1 MTSPGHTKKRENW
14 ADVETQALTDII
26 KESKHFKNGRFKPE
40 IDSTTAFEELA
51 SLLNSKR
58 TGPKRTGE
66 QIKSKWYNELRDIH
80 VLESSTETGSEPSS
94 PSASGGEPSSNLP
107 TEQFSSPDRNLPN
120 LARSPAPADLSG
132 SSVEQ
137 EMTMEDLSRQ
147 KIKLEI
153 ELLSLKIEKLKKSE

>member
-1 MTSPGHTKKRENW
+1 M
-14 ADVETQALTDII
+14 TDII

-51 SLLNSKR
+51 SHLNSKR
-58 TGPKRTGE
+58 TGPKRTGD
-66 QIKSKWYNELRDIH
+66 QIKSKWYNELKDI
-80 VLESSTETGSEPSS
+80 LKSSTETGSEPSS